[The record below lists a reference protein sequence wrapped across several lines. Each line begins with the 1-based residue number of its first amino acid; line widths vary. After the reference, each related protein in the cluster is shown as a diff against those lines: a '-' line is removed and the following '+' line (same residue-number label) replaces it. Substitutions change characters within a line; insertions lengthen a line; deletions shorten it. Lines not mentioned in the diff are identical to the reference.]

1 MTDKFYIILLIRY
14 VSYRMLHT
22 GNIKKMEISRKFERI
37 MTFYDLTLSRPF
49 CQLLSFNQTACSRNF
64 RIKNNIISYDAKMTL
79 ILTSYLSWNDLKINS
94 RFFFSS
100 WRPRFI
106 FFDSSSDR
114 GLIWFQRSRSRNFR
128 IWTSRY
134 RARFKSTRSDVR
146 NQLWPVW
153 TRIWTRVWAPAVI
166 SWSRCNRASWTRRTR
181 AAVRQNQKFRLK

>member
-1 MTDKFYIILLIRY
+1 
-14 VSYRMLHT
+14 MLHT
-22 GNIKKMEISRKFERI
+22 ENIKNGDFEKAWENHDVLRLDFI
-37 MTFYDLTLSRPF
+37 TPF

-64 RIKNNIISYDAKMTL
+64 RMKNNMMISYDAKMTL
-79 ILTSYLSWNDLKINS
+79 ILTSHLSWNDLKINS

-128 IWTSRY
+128 IWISRY

>member
-1 MTDKFYIILLIRY
+1 
-14 VSYRMLHT
+14 
-22 GNIKKMEISRKFERI
+22 MEISRKIERI
-37 MTFYDLTLSRPF
+37 VTFYDLTLSHPF
-49 CQLLSFNQTACSRNF
+49 LSVIEFQSNCLQSKFLCF
-64 RIKNNIISYDAKMTL
+64 VTL

-128 IWTSRY
+128 IWISRY